1 MSLRLSSAIKGLITA
16 ALMISVMLFIYKQG
30 EEAASWLQ
38 FLVYGIYGLGIVWT
52 VLAYRNSEAYTGK
65 FVDNFSQGFRCFV
78 IVVLAMALFYWIFN
92 LTHPEFAS
100 ESAATYKK
108 ELLAKPGDLTP
119 EDINDTV
126 SRYKKR
132 YTITLVYGA
141 IIGYLIIGAGIT
153 AVTSVL
159 LTRRQ

>member
-1 MSLRLSSAIKGLITA
+1 MSLKLSPAIKGLITA
-16 ALMISVMLFIYKQG
+16 ALMIAVMLFIYSKG
-30 EEAASWLQ
+30 NEAPSWLQ

-52 VLAYRNSEAYTGK
+52 LLSYRNSEASTGR

-92 LTHPEFAS
+92 LTHPELATD
-100 ESAATYKK
+100 SAALYRK
-108 ELLAKPGDLTP
+108 ELVANPGDLMP
-119 EDINDTV
+119 ADIDERV
-126 SRYKKR
+126 SGYKKR

-159 LTRRQ
+159 LIRRT